1 MEKIIKT
8 TIGNLEDLEGEDWE
22 EETFLFESDEEHRI
36 WLDKNHLYISELSL
50 EIHSGVWYEKYED
63 DYEPDF
69 DFYMFFDALTKE
81 YLYMEQGSSLITCIH
96 NFTGLSWEE
105 IEGRACEV
113 VLTDR
118 NIRVENQVLVYE
130 PA

>member
-1 MEKIIKT
+1 
-8 TIGNLEDLEGEDWE
+8 
-22 EETFLFESDEEHRI
+22 
-36 WLDKNHLYISELSL
+36 
-50 EIHSGVWYEKYED
+50 
-63 DYEPDF
+63 
-69 DFYMFFDALTKE
+69 
-81 YLYMEQGSSLITCIH
+81 MEQGSSLITCIH